1 MKHMNGGWKRVWIPL
16 AILILITG
24 IMLVTTQVLLP
35 KHKHDKALAL
45 MEAGI
50 YEDAY
55 ELLMQLGDEAA
66 VTRSINERADNLLAM
81 GEDEAAY
88 ALLAGQTDAE
98 SQNKRMG
105 IKQKQIANIK
115 VGYSFSLGSC
125 EQDNNL
131 ENGTESIKWLVLCKT
146 DDRVL
151 AVSRYVLDCRL
162 FDEESK
168 AVSWKDCDLR
178 AWLNGY
184 FFETA
189 FSPDEQALIL
199 TTLVSADNNP
209 EYSTDPGE
217 VTEDKVFLLSIP
229 EVQQYFPDD
238 ESRICKPT
246 AYAKARSDY
255 TYPDP
260 NTCCWWLRT
269 PGIGPSCAARV
280 YSFGSFDYMGS
291 IANCTNTVVRPG
303 VRPAVWIDLN
313 EIS

>member
-1 MKHMNGGWKRVWIPL
+1 MKCMVGNWKRACLSLGVL
-16 AILILITG
+16 VLITG
-24 IMLVTTQVLLP
+24 LMLIITQVLLP
-35 KHKHDKALAL
+35 RQKHDRALAL
-45 MEAGI
+45 LEVGA

-55 ELLMQLGDEAA
+55 ALLRQLGDEAA
-66 VTRSINERADNLLAM
+66 ITKSLNERADTVLAM

-88 ALLAGQTDAE
+88 ALLSGLTDAV
-98 SQNKRMG
+98 SQEKRKG
-105 IKQKQIANIK
+105 IKRRQIVNTR
-115 VGYSFSLGSC
+115 VGYSFTLGSY
-125 EQDNNL
+125 EQDNDQ
-131 ENGTESIKWLVLCKT
+131 ENGTESIRWLVLCKT

-151 AVSRYVLDCRL
+151 AVSRYVLDSRL

-168 AVSWKDCDLR
+168 AVSWEDCDLR

-189 FSPDEQALIL
+189 FSTDEQALIL

-229 EVQQYFPDD
+229 EVRQYFPDD